1 MSTDVILVDENDQE
15 VGLMEKNLA
24 HELGLLHRAF
34 SIFIFNDKNELLLQQ
49 RAATKVISLLIT
61 TYNLS
66 IMYSIT
72 KCIASAFN

>member
-34 SIFIFNDKNELLLQQ
+34 SIFIFNPLSSKRILIMSSINTW
-49 RAATKVISLLIT
+49 RSL
-61 TYNLS
+61 
-66 IMYSIT
+66 
-72 KCIASAFN
+72 K

>member
-34 SIFIFNDKNELLLQQ
+34 SVFIFNDNKKSRRVTKQLD
-49 RAATKVISLLIT
+49 AAPKRRLRVDR
-61 TYNLS
+61 
-66 IMYSIT
+66 
-72 KCIASAFN
+72 